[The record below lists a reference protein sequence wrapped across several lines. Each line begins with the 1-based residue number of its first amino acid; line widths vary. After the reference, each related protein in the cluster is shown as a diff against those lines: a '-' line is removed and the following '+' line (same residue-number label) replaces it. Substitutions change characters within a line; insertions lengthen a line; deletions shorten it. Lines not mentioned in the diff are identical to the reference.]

1 VITPKNRAKW
11 LTTLGVWRGIRAG
24 VDFDCDIP
32 RMRMRLYKWAA
43 YHKLWIRTK
52 VEGDIIYF
60 SVSKLRPTEPSD
72 VPR

>member
-1 VITPKNRAKW
+1 
-11 LTTLGVWRGIRAG
+11 
-24 VDFDCDIP
+24 
-32 RMRMRLYKWAA
+32 MRLYKWAA